1 LDRDLNAIMRLAP
14 INPHGKRLRK
24 RYGKVRNSLFTFLE
38 HPDVPP
44 DNNSSERELRPT
56 ATYRKVTGGF
66 RSNWSANLYAA
77 IRSVVGTAARR
88 GRNAYQAI
96 RAGLDGETVVQPG

>member
-1 LDRDLNAIMRLAP
+1 MVLVPANPLAE
-14 INPHGKRLRK
+14 RLRK

-44 DNNSSERELRPT
+44 DNNGSERELRPT

-66 RSNWSANLYAA
+66 RSNWGADLFAA
-77 IRSVVGTAARR
+77 VRSVVGTAARC
-88 GRNAYQAI
+88 GNDAYQAI
-96 RAGLDGETVVQPG
+96 RAVLDGESVIQPG